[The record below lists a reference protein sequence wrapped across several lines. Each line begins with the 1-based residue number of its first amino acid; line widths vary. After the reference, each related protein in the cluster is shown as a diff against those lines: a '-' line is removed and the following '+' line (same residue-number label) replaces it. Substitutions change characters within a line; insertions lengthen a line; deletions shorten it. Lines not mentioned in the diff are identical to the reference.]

1 MCRSREMVHSSE
13 IQGCNLLEYGI
24 RVLYIRLHGI
34 GIVSW
39 SVPQIKPISH
49 SLTQPSYHAFKKNKT
64 NDWVFSKRM
73 KRMTCVRIASYCI
86 IHQSYWLLV
95 LGWRWLGR
103 ILLISNPPRWS
114 SIELNIFIGAKF
126 TATVAPFCTWEE
138 ATQHKQ
144 MSEEEDLPGG
154 TSCMW
159 WKLMSYHK
167 LQQSMNSN
175 TTTAG
180 TYTVSAFPDFWYD
193 LFQFLNL
200 NWGMPWSLFEAFF
213 NLDLLAVSSFAW
225 GWGVLFGIHHT
236 KVVL

>member
-24 RVLYIRLHGI
+24 CVLYIRLHCI

-39 SVPQIKPISH
+39 SVPQIKPITH

-126 TATVAPFCTWEE
+126 TASSILHLRGNT
-138 ATQHKQ
+138 TQTNVK
-144 MSEEEDLPGG
+144 GG
-154 TSCMW
+154 GLTGRY
-159 WKLMSYHK
+159 KLYVMEIDAFITNCNK
-167 LQQSMNSN
+167 VWIAILLQQ
-175 TTTAG
+175 
-180 TYTVSAFPDFWYD
+180 VRI
-193 LFQFLNL
+193 L
-200 NWGMPWSLFEAFF
+200 
-213 NLDLLAVSSFAW
+213 
-225 GWGVLFGIHHT
+225 
-236 KVVL
+236 